1 MISIDRLRQ
10 IFKEPTADLSLQIV
24 MLTEELEVATDGSIY
39 QHSAETVPDRL
50 ECLVTVTQNENLE
63 GGILKDQLW
72 LAGFINNN
80 LNHGFLIRKIVNDP
94 FPLHPKS
101 KMGETVLSSVPKKKI
116 NISNDHKAML
126 KENAVLGQELKTW
139 LKELV
144 SEVKSLARDVES
156 LKTSYN
162 GHTHI
167 GGLPGSPTATPLP
180 VSTVS
185 TTGEVTNLNTLEAD
199 ERIDKILSDLLFI
212 QEKALDNSPDDSM

>member
-126 KENAVLGQELKTW
+126 KENAVLGQDLPN
-139 LKELV
+139 L
-144 SEVKSLARDVES
+144 SLI
-156 LKTSYN
+156 
-162 GHTHI
+162 HI
-167 GGLPGSPTATPLP
+167 
-180 VSTVS
+180 
-185 TTGEVTNLNTLEAD
+185 
-199 ERIDKILSDLLFI
+199 
-212 QEKALDNSPDDSM
+212 